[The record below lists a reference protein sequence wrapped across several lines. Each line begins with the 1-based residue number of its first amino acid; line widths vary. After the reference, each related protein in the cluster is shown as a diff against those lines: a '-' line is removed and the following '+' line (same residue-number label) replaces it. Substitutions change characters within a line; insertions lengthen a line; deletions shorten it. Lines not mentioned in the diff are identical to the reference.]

1 MTRSRYDLE
10 DSFAVLRIRIQ
21 GVKYQPKT
29 EKKPFILLNNILLN
43 PKSELLKKRE
53 ITKISSFLNDL
64 SSFRIKICEKN
75 AKKFQNY
82 FLLKRFSKSY

>member
-29 EKKPFILLNNILLN
+29 EKNLL
-43 PKSELLKKRE
+43 
-53 ITKISSFLNDL
+53 
-64 SSFRIKICEKN
+64 
-75 AKKFQNY
+75 Y
-82 FLLKRFSKSY
+82 F